1 MGEITD
7 TTQNL
12 WAVIDHRHSTRVTMA
27 NCQFGVS
34 KAPAALSLSLS
45 CWFKI
50 CMTQHLFPI
59 NRERQWGR
67 DREKKQSEGEGRRKA
82 DQNRGQELENRDRE
96 GLRGRRRETK
106 RYRWKDRGHSSQLIG
121 ELVRLMDRKK
131 DLIGIGQLIRIWP
144 C

>member
-1 MGEITD
+1 MGETTD
-7 TTQNL
+7 TTQKL
-12 WAVIDHRHSTRVTMA
+12 WAAIDHKHSTRATMA

-34 KAPAALSLSLS
+34 KAPTALSFSLC

-50 CMTQHLFPI
+50 CMTQHLVQST
-59 NRERQWGR
+59 ERDSKGEI
-67 DREKKQSEGEGRRKA
+67 EKKQSEGECRRTA
-82 DQNRGQELENRDRE
+82 DKNRGQELENRDRE

-131 DLIGIGQLIRIWP
+131 DLIGIGQLIRIRP
-144 C
+144 R